1 MAVTLL
7 QQAIDERVDPMTRAL
22 ITMYDQFSPVM
33 SMIPMDGIDGRYYE
47 YERVTTMP
55 ASGWRPFNAAWP
67 ESTGITTP
75 YREFGKIAGGEVKV
89 DVQLLRTAKD
99 GGRKTKRRQT
109 EMKVLAAANEW
120 DRCFFE
126 GSELNNPDEMIGLR
140 ARCSGN
146 QLLNMGT
153 GGGTVTLAK
162 LRELRDAV
170 PFSSRPIEGMK
181 RGSGVKVCFY
191 MNRTMRRKI
200 DQLIEAQTGSLR
212 IEREQD
218 EFGLWTERFADADIK
233 VVEQTGTGDTTLGFD
248 EDDGS
253 GNADTTSIYCVA
265 YGSDLCHGF
274 YNNQGGRMLDK
285 FEVPEMESEPRW
297 LLRFEG
303 YYGIAIDHPR
313 AVARLN
319 HINNA

>member
-7 QQAIDERVDPMTRAL
+7 QQAIDEKVDPTTRAL

-33 SMIPMDGIDGRYYE
+33 SVIPMDGIDSRYYE

-55 ASGWRPFNAAWP
+55 ASGWRPFNGAWP
-67 ESTGITTP
+67 ESTGVTTP
-75 YREFGKIAGGEVKV
+75 YREFGKIAGGEVKI

-99 GGRKTKRRQT
+99 NGAKTKRRQT

-120 DRCFFE
+120 DRTFFE

-140 ARCSGN
+140 ARLTGN
-146 QLLNMGT
+146 QLINAGN
-153 GGGTVTLAK
+153 GGATLTLAM
-162 LRELRDAV
+162 LRQLRDAV

-181 RGSGVKVCFY
+181 RGTGVRVCFY

-200 DQLIEAQTGSLR
+200 DALIEAQTGSLR
-212 IEREQD
+212 IEVTRN
-218 EFGLWTERFADADIK
+218 EFGEFVERFADADIK

-265 YGSDLCHGF
+265 FGDGLVHGF

-285 FEVPEMESEPRW
+285 FMVDEMESEPKW

-303 YYGIAIDHPR
+303 YYGMALDHPR
-313 AVARLN
+313 CAARLN